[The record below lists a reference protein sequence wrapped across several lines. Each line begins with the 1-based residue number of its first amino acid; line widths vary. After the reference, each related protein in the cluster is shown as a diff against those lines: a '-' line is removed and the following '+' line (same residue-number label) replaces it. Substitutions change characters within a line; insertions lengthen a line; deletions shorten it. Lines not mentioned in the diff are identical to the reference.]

1 MAQLFFK
8 YGAMNSSKSAQLMMT
23 AHNYREQ
30 GKDVIIMTTVLDDRA
45 GKTGVV
51 HSRIGLEEPAVAID
65 QDTDITHYVRQ
76 HLDHCNCVL
85 IDEAQFLTHD
95 QVLELTVIVDNLHI
109 PVVAFGLK
117 NDFENHLFEGSEAL
131 LIYADKIEEVKT
143 ICWFCNKK
151 ATMNLR
157 ILNGRPEY
165 VGEQLQIGG
174 NESYLP
180 VCRYHYRHPVKKTL
194 EELAQHNNN

>member
-45 GKTGVV
+45 SKTGVV
-51 HSRIGLEEPAVAID
+51 HSRIGLQEQAVTID
-65 QDTDITHYVRQ
+65 KDTDLNLYVRK
-76 HLDHCNCVL
+76 HKNNCNCVL
-85 IDEAQFLTHD
+85 IDEAQFLTLD
-95 QVLELTVIVDNLHI
+95 QVLELTVIVDQLHI

-117 NDFENHLFEGSEAL
+117 NDFQNHLFEGSKAL
-131 LIYADKIEEVKT
+131 LLYADKIEEVKT

-157 ILNGRPEY
+157 VLNGSPEY
-165 VGEQLQIGG
+165 SGDQLKIGG
-174 NESYLP
+174 NESYVP
-180 VCRYHYRHPVKKTL
+180 VCRYHYYHPDLKTL
-194 EELAQHNNN
+194 KKEAD